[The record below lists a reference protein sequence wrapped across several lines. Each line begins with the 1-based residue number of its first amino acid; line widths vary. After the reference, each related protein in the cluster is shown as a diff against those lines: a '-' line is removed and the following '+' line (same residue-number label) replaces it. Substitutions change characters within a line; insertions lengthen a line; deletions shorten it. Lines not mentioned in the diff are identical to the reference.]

1 MNETST
7 YDTNK
12 AVKFG
17 ALKILAQ
24 RTDTRM
30 DKLETGLST
39 LTGTDTGKSAR
50 TIAAEELAKQLIPE
64 NAKESMDTL
73 EELAAWIQGHPD
85 DASAIN
91 QSITELKALVG
102 TLPEGAT
109 ATTIIAYIT
118 EAITAA
124 HSNKSVLDGITAGKV
139 AEWDGKASTA
149 TATATTAGLMSAA
162 DKAKLDGI
170 DFASDSEVNA
180 MLDEVYGPAQA

>member
-1 MNETST
+1 MAETNT

-12 AVKFG
+12 AGKLG

-24 RTDTRM
+24 RTDARL
-30 DKLETGLST
+30 DKVETGLST
-39 LTGTDTGKSAR
+39 LTGSDTGKSAR
-50 TIAAEELAKQLIPE
+50 AIAAEELAKQLIPE

-73 EELAAWIQGHPD
+73 EELAAWIQAHPD

-91 QSITELKALVG
+91 QSITELKALIG

-109 ATTIIAYIT
+109 ATTVIAYIT

-124 HSNKSVLDGITAGKV
+124 HSNKTVLDGITAEKV
-139 AEWDGKASTA
+139 AEWDGKASTS

-162 DKAKLDGI
+162 DKTKLDGI
-170 DFASDSEVNA
+170 DFSTDAEVNA